1 MTSDCSTAVL
11 CDETRCSREG
21 LEPFLLHH
29 ATDTACTFGSCSPLH
44 ECSLSLCY
52 SVTSS
57 LCHSGKECWITAL
70 HVSRRNVC
78 VGLTNGKILILQS
91 VGGAMLPLT
100 TFSCHQQQVKCL
112 TTLPPDHA
120 DGMDHH
126 HGDEHS
132 WQRAMPHPHPAH
144 LLVSCGLGFHS
155 YPSPSP
161 SEQPSIPH
169 PNALPPAKI
178 LTWDLAG
185 LQ

>member
-1 MTSDCSTAVL
+1 MVDLKHFCSTVQQTLHAHLVHVGHYMSVL
-11 CDETRCSREG
+11 CRFVTLS
-21 LEPFLLHH
+21 LHH
-29 ATDTACTFGSCSPLH
+29 
-44 ECSLSLCY
+44 
-52 SVTSS
+52 SVTLL
-57 LCHSGKECWITAL
+57 LCHSATVGKECWITAL
-70 HVSRRNVC
+70 HVSRRNIC

-112 TTLPPDHA
+112 TTLPSDHA
-120 DGMDHH
+120 DGMGHH

-155 YPSPSP
+155 YPTPSP
-161 SEQPSIPH
+161 SKQPSIPH
-169 PNALPPAKI
+169 PNALPPSKL

>member
-1 MTSDCSTAVL
+1 MRPDVVVRDLNHFCFTMQQTLHAHLVRVAHYMSVL
-11 CDETRCSREG
+11 CRFVT
-21 LEPFLLHH
+21 
-29 ATDTACTFGSCSPLH
+29 
-44 ECSLSLCY
+44 LSLRH

-120 DGMDHH
+120 DGMGHH

-132 WQRAMPHPHPAH
+132 WQRAMPHPRPAH
-144 LLVSCGLGFHS
+144 LVSCGLGFHS